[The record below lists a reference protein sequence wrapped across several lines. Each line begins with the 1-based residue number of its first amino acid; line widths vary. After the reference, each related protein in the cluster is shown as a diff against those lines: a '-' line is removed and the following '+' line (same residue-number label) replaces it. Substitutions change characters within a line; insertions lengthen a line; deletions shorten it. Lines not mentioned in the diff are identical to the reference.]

1 MRDAAAVARM
11 SVQHGNLGRRAPIDV
26 SALVR
31 VGGLPA
37 EEAELWLDL
46 CSLHGFD
53 ISAETLAQL
62 KVALREGNREEQL
75 RLLRVAQV
83 DAAVAEQALARIAAG
98 GPVGD
103 VAGAAQRLEELRT
116 ALAYALTRRVKPES
130 AVEQADAVRPAAQKA
145 VAKVRKHRAR
155 KRETNKRTRGG
166 KKIEPAILRVELA
179 ALEAGCADLQRR
191 CDASE
196 AELCK
201 LREATSDALVRLGAA
216 PAFAVAY
223 ENDQVALAAA
233 SHARNADL
241 AQIF

>member
-1 MRDAAAVARM
+1 M
-11 SVQHGNLGRRAPIDV
+11 SVQHGNLGRRAPIDAA
-26 SALVR
+26 ALVR

-37 EEAELWLDL
+37 EAAQLWVEL

-53 ISAETLAQL
+53 ISAETLALL
-62 KVALREGNREEQL
+62 KVALRAGNREEQL

-83 DAAVAEQALARIAAG
+83 DAAVAEQALTLIAAG

-145 VAKVRKHRAR
+145 ERKVREHRDRNRAAGT
-155 KRETNKRTRGG
+155 RERERM
-166 KKIEPAILRVELA
+166 KIKPAILRVELA
-179 ALEAGCADLQRR
+179 ALKEGCADLQRR

-196 AELCK
+196 AKLCE
-201 LREATSDALVRLGAA
+201 LREATSEKSVL
-216 PAFAVAY
+216 PAFAVAE

-233 SHARNADL
+233 SLARNADL